1 MVLGASQLTLQP
13 AWQAGSGSGAP
24 AAVLPTPSGC
34 LAPLATRG
42 ALLLDD
48 HGTACELE
56 GAEAPA
62 GACSAAGQAVLV
74 LGPRALLLAGLAPGR
89 PPALRTIDLDVEGPP
104 ACIAEA
110 ASAFAVGAGR

>member
-34 LAPLATRG
+34 LAPLTGGG

-48 HGTACELE
+48 HGAACQLE
-56 GAEAPA
+56 GADAPA
-62 GACSAAGQAVLV
+62 GACSAGGQAILV
-74 LGPRALLLAGLAPGR
+74 AGPQALVHAALAPGA
-89 PPALRTIDLDVEGPP
+89 PPALRTIDLDAEGSPT
-104 ACIAEA
+104 CIAEA
-110 ASAFAVGAGR
+110 AALFAVGAGR